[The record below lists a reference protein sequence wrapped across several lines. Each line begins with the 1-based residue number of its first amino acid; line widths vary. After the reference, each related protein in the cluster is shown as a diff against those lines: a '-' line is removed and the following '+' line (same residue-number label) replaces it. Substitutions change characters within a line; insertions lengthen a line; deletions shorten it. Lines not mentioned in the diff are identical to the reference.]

1 MDKREKREWRDY
13 FLEKQCY
20 NLNNEFWEKNYM
32 PEEFQQMGSSPVLLH
47 GEAEVPVTD
56 IASVDEWWES
66 LGEKREVTGREI
78 LSGSSRSDGGWI

>member
-1 MDKREKREWRDY
+1 MEYREERDLQRG

-20 NLNNEFWEKNYM
+20 NLNYEFWEKNYM
-32 PEEFQQMGSSPVLLH
+32 PAEFKVGPDGTVIIH
-47 GEAEVPVTD
+47 GEAEEPVTD

-78 LSGSSRSDGGWI
+78 LNVSRDSEGWI

>member
-1 MDKREKREWRDY
+1 MDRRQVREDRDF

-20 NLNNEFWEKNYM
+20 NLNYEFWEKNYM
-32 PEEFQQMGSSPVLLH
+32 PDEFKSYGGEVFIH